1 MAILLVEPCKLVE
14 IVVTDTIATFDR
26 VQLLT
31 SCAKVET
38 LYGIVSVRLCN
49 HGNGLDSHLGID
61 RKSWVPAV
69 RGYDFTD
76 AVLASLRTNLAH
88 VFHRIAKLFLCR
100 TKGGRVRDSEQAVGL
115 RLVAGLAGLSSPRDL
130 RHVQRL
136 RSSRAEWN
144 CMIVARRRSVQC
156 SRCRYNGRLS
166 FDPGCVGHG
175 SRAVKHPER
184 RGYGLEGGPLGHCRN
199 GHVCDAA
206 GAKAQIYWSFSKYRS
221 VIRGQ
226 SWCWWAWETR
236 CARLIWA
243 AATGSMRA
251 RLWQF
256 AISGSWVIWR
266 RVGSVTGVQ

>member
-88 VFHRIAKLFLCR
+88 VFHRIAKLFL
-100 TKGGRVRDSEQAVGL
+100 GRAERLRVAETEQAVRL
-115 RLVAGLAGLSSPRDL
+115 WLVAGVTTLSSPRDSGQ
-130 RHVQRL
+130 VQSF
-136 RSSRAEWN
+136 SSPRTKRDGMVVSRW
-144 CMIVARRRSVQC
+144 RSVQC
-156 SRCRYNGRLS
+156 A
-166 FDPGCVGHG
+166 GC
-175 SRAVKHPER
+175 
-184 RGYGLEGGPLGHCRN
+184 
-199 GHVCDAA
+199 
-206 GAKAQIYWSFSKYRS
+206 
-221 VIRGQ
+221 
-226 SWCWWAWETR
+226 
-236 CARLIWA
+236 
-243 AATGSMRA
+243 
-251 RLWQF
+251 
-256 AISGSWVIWR
+256 
-266 RVGSVTGVQ
+266 